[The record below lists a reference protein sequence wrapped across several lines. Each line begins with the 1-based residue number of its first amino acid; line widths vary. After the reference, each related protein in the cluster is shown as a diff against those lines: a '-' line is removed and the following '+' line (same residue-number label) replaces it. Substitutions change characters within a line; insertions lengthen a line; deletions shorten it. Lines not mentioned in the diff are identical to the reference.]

1 MLARGTVSVDVQ
13 AERVNCTPWGLEGGL
28 PGTGNNVELVRDGK
42 PVRDLPNA
50 KVLAVHLKAGD
61 LYVVRSGGGGGFGP
75 PAERPHAQVLDSVG
89 GSLSLLGSAQPFLL
103 QGTQQVIHQVGL
115 PLPQ

>member
-1 MLARGTVSVDVQ
+1 VHCR
-13 AERVNCTPWGLEGGL
+13 PWGLEGGL

-75 PAERPHAQVLDSVG
+75 PAERPHAQVLDDVRQGYVSAAAAQRDYAVRLEQNSANRDLDDPSI
-89 GSLSLLGSAQPFLL
+89 SLRSDEK
-103 QGTQQVIHQVGL
+103 
-115 PLPQ
+115 